1 MMDNIFSS
9 SLTVLYVEGISL
21 KTSIAEADYLTG
33 QLKKDKI
40 QRYHN

>member
-9 SLTVLYVEGISL
+9 SLTVLYVDGISL
-21 KTSIAEADYLTG
+21 KTSIAEAVYLTE